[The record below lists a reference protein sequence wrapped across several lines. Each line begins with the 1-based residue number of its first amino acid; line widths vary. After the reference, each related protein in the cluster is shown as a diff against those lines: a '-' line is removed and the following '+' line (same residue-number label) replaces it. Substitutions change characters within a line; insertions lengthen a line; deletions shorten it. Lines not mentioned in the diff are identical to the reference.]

1 MGQASQRGTKAERI
15 AMATIRNKEEL
26 QRKLEEIK
34 AMNARI
40 EAFPKDMKLV
50 PMVGIALAQLQ
61 YQQ

>member
-1 MGQASQRGTKAERI
+1 
-15 AMATIRNKEEL
+15 MATIRNKEEL
-26 QRKLEEIK
+26 QRRLEEIK